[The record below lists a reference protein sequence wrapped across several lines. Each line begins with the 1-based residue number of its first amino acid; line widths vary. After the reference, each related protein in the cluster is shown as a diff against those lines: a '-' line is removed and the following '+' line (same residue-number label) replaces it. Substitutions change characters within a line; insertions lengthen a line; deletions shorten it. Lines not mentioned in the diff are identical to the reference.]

1 MQDILAEELGGMAES
16 LYSLSATVK
25 DGRWAR
31 VGDRSI
37 KKRFVNPLGL
47 WRDALRGLHVNT
59 HVPQVIASA
68 RRYESSG
75 GMRFHDVPD
84 RGEAEGRDRG
94 SKPGE
99 GGRGRRG
106 V

>member
-1 MQDILAEELGGMAES
+1 MQNILAEEFGGMAES

-25 DGRWAR
+25 DDRWAR

-37 KKRFVNPLGL
+37 KKRFVNMLGL
-47 WRDALRGLHVNT
+47 WGDALRGLRVNT
-59 HVPQVIASA
+59 HVPRVIAPA
-68 RRYESSG
+68 RPYEISG
-75 GMRFHDVPD
+75 DVRFHDVPD